1 MKKDSDNFRKSAIF
15 DLIENLKKAGQ
26 DLVVYEPNLD
36 GENFEGMRLIKDL
49 EEFKKVDLILANRVD
64 KDLEDVRD
72 KVYSRDVFNR
82 D

>member
-36 GENFEGMRLIKDL
+36 GEIFEGMRLIKDL